1 MRPTAAIASSI
12 VYSEVAPAGALA
24 VACRATVLFVARN
37 GCQDAQPPSPP
48 PPHREAANPRGL
60 ARAAAGHRNRLS
72 TSAANAPRTA
82 VDRRPEL
89 QKSPGR
95 QPTSRRS
102 APLRGSAKVAQLG
115 RYARFLT
122 HSLPPAVD
130 ETTCEE
136 KRLSRNTPVWTRPQ
150 WSVSLSAVD
159 ETTCEEKR
167 LSRNTPVWT
176 RPQWSVSLFISFKG

>member
-1 MRPTAAIASSI
+1 M
-12 VYSEVAPAGALA
+12 
-24 VACRATVLFVARN
+24 
-37 GCQDAQPPSPP
+37 PSRP
-48 PPHREAANPRGL
+48 PPHRPIERLRTPADLRGP
-60 ARAAAGHRNRLS
+60 GHRNRLS

-115 RYARFLT
+115 RYARFLSHRLPPEVDET
-122 HSLPPAVD
+122 TCEEKRLSRNTPVWTRPQWSVSLPAVD

-150 WSVSLSAVD
+150 WSVSLPKSNKAISAMNLRSIVY
-159 ETTCEEKR
+159 EEKKER
-167 LSRNTPVWT
+167 LKYI
-176 RPQWSVSLFISFKG
+176 FICECVCV